1 MKLRKIGFYRT
12 LHYGPNLVSN
22 RTTKTYTDGNHYGP
36 GLPKRSGDRKLE
48 GSEKKELLAN
58 LRAKDQERQE
68 RKDYGIGVGGAS
80 VVAQDLRDSSDE
92 EAERDPNNQKYN
104 EYGLQI
110 KRQLKQEQQ
119 QRRVAHQE
127 KRQPPAGLVN
137 IALVSR

>member
-1 MKLRKIGFYRT
+1 M
-12 LHYGPNLVSN
+12 
-22 RTTKTYTDGNHYGP
+22 
-36 GLPKRSGDRKLE
+36 
-48 GSEKKELLAN
+48 
-58 LRAKDQERQE
+58 
-68 RKDYGIGVGGAS
+68 
-80 VVAQDLRDSSDE
+80 VAQDLRDSSDE